1 MYEAVSIAATG
12 LTNYQRRLDVI
23 ANNVAN
29 INSAA
34 FKSDRLDF
42 KDALYTARYSPSYP
56 RTPEGN
62 QQKGHGVMIAGITKD
77 YSTGSF
83 ERTDRPLDVALQS
96 EGFFELENSNG
107 ELVYSR
113 NGSFEIG
120 TGEDGNFLVNG
131 DGYYIHDSTGARI
144 RVPEWTASFQFNI
157 DGSVTFSSK
166 AADDNSAV
174 VDAIDGADGDGAAA
188 DDVAADGIDT
198 EDAAA
203 AETIEETLQL
213 GIYTFRNQTGLVSS
227 GMGNYSES
235 IASGEKTPAENII
248 LRQGNLEIS
257 NVKLSEE
264 MTRMIR
270 TQRVFQLSSRAL
282 QTADDMEGIANNIR
296 R

>member
-62 QQKGHGVMIAGITKD
+62 QQKGHGVMVAGITKD

-83 ERTDRPLDVALQS
+83 ERTDRQLDVALQS
-96 EGFFELENSNG
+96 EGFFELEDNIG
-107 ELVYSR
+107 ELVYTR
-113 NGSFEIG
+113 NGCFEIG
-120 TGEDGNFLVNG
+120 TGENGNFIVSA
-131 DGYYIHDSTGARI
+131 DGYYIHDSNGDRI
-144 RVPEWTASFQFNI
+144 QVPDWTDSIQFNT
-157 DGSVTFSSK
+157 DGSVTFSSTGSVDGVNTNDV
-166 AADDNSAV
+166 DDTGNTG
-174 VDAIDGADGDGAAA
+174 DID
-188 DDVAADGIDT
+188 DT
-198 EDAAA
+198 ND
-203 AETIEETLQL
+203 TGVIEETVQL
-213 GIYTFRNQTGLVSS
+213 GIYTFRNQTGLTSS
-227 GMGNYSES
+227 GMGNYSVS
-235 IASGEKTPAENII
+235 VASGEKIPAEDVI

-282 QTADDMEGIANNIR
+282 QTADEMEGIANNLR

>member
-62 QQKGHGVMIAGITKD
+62 QQKGHGVMVAGITKD

-83 ERTDRPLDVALQS
+83 ERTERQLDVALQG
-96 EGFFELENSNG
+96 EGFFELEDSSG
-107 ELVYSR
+107 SLVYTR

-120 TGEDGNFLVNG
+120 TGEDGNFLVSA
-131 DGYYIHDSTGARI
+131 DGYYIHDSTGDRI
-144 RVPEWTASFQFNI
+144 RVPDWTDSIQFNE
-157 DGSVTFSSK
+157 DGTVTFS
-166 AADDNSAV
+166 A
-174 VDAIDGADGDGAAA
+174 
-188 DDVAADGIDT
+188 
-198 EDAAA
+198 ED
-203 AETIEETLQL
+203 IEETVQL
-213 GIYTFRNQTGLVSS
+213 GIYNFRNQTGLLSS
-227 GMGNYSES
+227 GRGNYSES
-235 IASGEKTPAENII
+235 VASGEKTPADDAV

-282 QTADDMEGIANNIR
+282 QTADEMEGIANNMKR
-296 R
+296 